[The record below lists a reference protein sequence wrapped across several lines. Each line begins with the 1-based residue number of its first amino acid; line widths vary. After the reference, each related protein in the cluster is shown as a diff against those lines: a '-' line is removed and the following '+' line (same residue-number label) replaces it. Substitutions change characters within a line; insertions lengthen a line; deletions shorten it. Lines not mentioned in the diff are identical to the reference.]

1 MKITPPTGGL
11 FAPIVKFTAGIFGQK
26 KFNTIRGKAISTH
39 SQVINEFCKY
49 VGAEQKQRQGLIRL
63 AKTNGKKLGFIE

>member
-1 MKITPPTGGL
+1 MKITPPT
-11 FAPIVKFTAGIFGQK
+11 FAPIVKFTAGILGQK

-49 VGAEQKQRQGLIRL
+49 VGADQKQRQGLIRL

>member
-1 MKITPPTGGL
+1 MTPPPGGV
-11 FAPIVKFTAGIFGQK
+11 FSPIVKFTSGLLGQK

-49 VGAEQKQRQGLIRL
+49 VGAEQKMRQGLIRL
-63 AKTNGKKLGFIE
+63 AKTNGNKLGFIE

>member
-1 MKITPPTGGL
+1 MKITPPPGGI
-11 FAPIVKFTAGIFGQK
+11 FAPIVKIASVFLGQK
-26 KFNTIRGKAISTH
+26 KFNTVRGKAISTH

-49 VGAEQKQRQGLIRL
+49 VGAEQKMRQGLIRL